1 MSSRSY
7 PEREYNLWILFNHTR
22 HAIYRARELELDHY
36 GITAEQGRLLFVVQ
50 NLGSKATPTEIGK
63 HVFRASHTISSLV
76 DRTEKKGLVKR
87 VKDLN
92 SKKMV
97 RIALTNTGQEVLDR
111 VLEMESIQEIM
122 AGLSETK
129 RDQLEG
135 CLEILYRRALRII
148 ESGKDSK
155 ENTKLPVLNSK

>member
-1 MSSRSY
+1 
-7 PEREYNLWILFNHTR
+7 
-22 HAIYRARELELDHY
+22 
-36 GITAEQGRLLFVVQ
+36 
-50 NLGSKATPTEIGK
+50 
-63 HVFRASHTISSLV
+63 
-76 DRTEKKGLVKR
+76 
-87 VKDLN
+87 
-92 SKKMV
+92 MV

-155 ENTKLPVLNSK
+155 ENTKLPVLNSNKFNPGFYRDAILW